1 MLCLLCS
8 LFCSQ
13 VDERYVAGDG
23 FMLNLLSVLQQ
34 LSVKI
39 TLDTVNTALRKI
51 RFLVL
56 ALFFLIPHL
65 NYFNSECFF
74 AG

>member
-39 TLDTVNTALRKI
+39 TLDKVNTALRKNQI
-51 RFLVL
+51 SSVSIVFLDPS
-56 ALFFLIPHL
+56 F
-65 NYFNSECFF
+65 
-74 AG
+74 

>member
-39 TLDTVNTALRKI
+39 TLDKVNTALRKNQI
-51 RFLVL
+51 SSVSIVFLDPSFE
-56 ALFFLIPHL
+56 LF
-65 NYFNSECFF
+65 
-74 AG
+74 

>member
-39 TLDTVNTALRKI
+39 TLDKVNTALRKNQI
-51 RFLVL
+51 SSVGIVFLDPSFE
-56 ALFFLIPHL
+56 LF
-65 NYFNSECFF
+65 
-74 AG
+74 